1 MNLNQETN
9 YKSQPATSNTQGP
22 TTKVPELMAPAGNWT
37 MLRGVVKAGAN
48 AVYFGVDQLNMRAKA
63 KNFQVDNLPEIV
75 KYCKEKNV
83 KTYLTINTIIYE
95 DEIQQAYELIGKAKA
110 AAIDMII
117 CWDLSI
123 IELCNKV
130 NMPFAVSTQA
140 SVSNSASVEMYKKLG
155 AKRVVLARECYL
167 EDIKKI
173 KSKVD
178 IEVETFIHGAM
189 CIAVSGRCFMSHE
202 MFGKSANRGECIQP
216 CRREYEIVDKST
228 DKSLILGE
236 DYVLSPEDLCSIEFI
251 DQLIETGIDSF
262 KIEGRK
268 RSPEYAIKV
277 VSVYRRA
284 IDLYFS
290 RKDGFPENK
299 LTPEVKKELLQ
310 ELGEVYNRGFS
321 TGFYFTPPGEKE
333 YAGIYGSKATTRK
346 EFVGRIT
353 NYFKK
358 PRVAEIKM
366 ETGNLNVGD
375 KILIIGETTGVV
387 ELKIPNILFEDKPA
401 EQIEK
406 GNLFTIPCEE
416 LVRVRDSVYVVR
428 QVEKNTAKLPGRI
441 SS

>member
-1 MNLNQETN
+1 M
-9 YKSQPATSNTQGP
+9 K
-22 TTKVPELMAPAGNWT
+22 KPELMAPAGNWT
-37 MLRGVVKAGAN
+37 MLHAVVKAGAD
-48 AVYFGVDQLNMRAKA
+48 AVYFGSDELNMRAKA
-63 KNFQVDNLPEIV
+63 KNFQVENLPEIIE
-75 KYCKEKNV
+75 YCKTKSV

-95 DEIQQAYELIGKAKA
+95 SEQDQVYELIAKAKA
-110 AAIDMII
+110 AGIDMII
-117 CWDLSI
+117 CWDLSV
-123 IELCNKV
+123 IEKCNKL

-140 SVSNSASVEMYKKLG
+140 SVSNSASAEMYKKLG
-155 AKRVVLARECYL
+155 AKRVVFARECFL

-178 IEVETFIHGAM
+178 IEIEAFVHGAM

-251 DQLIETGIDSF
+251 DQLIEAGIDSF

-268 RSPEYAIKV
+268 RSPEYASKV
-277 VSVYRRA
+277 VSVYRKA
-284 IDLYFS
+284 IDLYY
-290 RKDGFPENK
+290 EQK
-299 LTPEVKKELLQ
+299 LTDEIKKELLE

-321 TGFYFTPPGEKE
+321 AGFYFDTPGENE

-346 EFVGRIT
+346 EFIGRVT
-353 NYFKK
+353 NYYKK

-366 ETGNLNVGD
+366 ETGRLSVDD

-387 ELKIPNILFEDKPA
+387 ELKIQNILFEDKQVN
-401 EQIEK
+401 EVGK

-416 LVRVRDSVYVVR
+416 LVRVRDSVYVVK
-428 QVEKNTAKLPGRI
+428 QLEKVVD
-441 SS
+441 